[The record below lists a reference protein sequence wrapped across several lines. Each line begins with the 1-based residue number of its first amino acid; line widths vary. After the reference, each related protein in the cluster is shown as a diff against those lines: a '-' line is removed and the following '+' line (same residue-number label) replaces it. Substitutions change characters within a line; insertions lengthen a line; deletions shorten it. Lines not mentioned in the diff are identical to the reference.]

1 MARKGEAVPTSKAQK
16 ARDLIAEFPHTS
28 KKELGKIL
36 FARNPILFKDEEDG
50 RDSIRKVTDAHGTS
64 RREMQSK
71 DYKGPLSIPRGDI
84 NDFSHYKVTGE
95 KIGMLYDVHMPYHDF
110 DALSIAVEDLQRQK
124 VDTIILGGDI
134 LDCYQISSFNRE
146 PDKMGIKYEIDMVCN
161 FLHDLKKLK
170 AKIIFKFGNH
180 SERFENFIIKKAP
193 ELWGI
198 ECFQLDNLIR
208 IQYQSIFNEPLECDF
223 VKNKRIMDIGH
234 LAAIHAHEFGES
246 AFSPVNAARGFYLR
260 AKANVIGGH
269 QHQTSEHTESNIN
282 GKIVGAWSVG
292 CLCDLHP
299 KYRPINKWNHGFAI
313 VKQFKDGSFEVHN
326 KKIIDGK
333 IV

>member
-1 MARKGEAVPTSKAQK
+1 MSKAER
-16 ARDLIAEFPHTS
+16 AREIVAEFPHTS

-36 FARNPILFKDEEDG
+36 YSRFPLEFTDQEDARG
-50 RDSIRKVTDAHGTS
+50 AVRKVTGASGQNYV
-64 RREMQSK
+64 RNNIQSDK
-71 DYKGPLSIPRGDI
+71 YIGPLSIPKGDL
-84 NDFSHYKVTGE
+84 NDFSHYQVTGS
-95 KIGMLYDVHMPYHDF
+95 KIGMLYDIHLPYHDIE
-110 DALSIAVEDLQRQK
+110 ALTVAIKEIVRQK
-124 VDTIILGGDI
+124 CDTIILGGD
-134 LDCYQISSFNRE
+134 LMDCYQLSSFNRE
-146 PDKMGIKYEIDMVCN
+146 PDKAGVKHEIDLVCN
-161 FLHDLKKLK
+161 FLHDLSKLK
-170 AKIIFKFGNH
+170 MKLIFKFGNH

-193 ELWGI
+193 ELYGI

-208 IQYQSIFNEPLECDF
+208 IQYQALFNKPLDIDF

-234 LAAIHAHEFGES
+234 LAAIHGHEFGES
-246 AFSPVNAARGFYLR
+246 VFSPVNASRGFYLR

-282 GKIVGAWSVG
+282 GKVVGAWSVG

-313 VKQFKDGSFEVHN
+313 VTKFKDGNFEVQN
-326 KKIIDGK
+326 KKIINGK

>member
-1 MARKGEAVPTSKAQK
+1 MKKGQTDLLSKAHK
-16 ARDLIAEFPHTS
+16 ARELVEKFPYTS

-36 FARNPILFKDEEDG
+36 FKLNPLLFKDEEDG
-50 RDSIRKVTDAHGTS
+50 RLIVRQVTKSAGKIQRSVSTNA
-64 RREMQSK
+64 
-71 DYKGPLSIPRGDI
+71 YKGPLSIPRGDL
-84 NDFSHYKVTGE
+84 NDFSHYKVTGK
-95 KIGMLYDVHMPYHDF
+95 KIGMLYDIHIPYHDF
-110 DALSIAVEDLQRQK
+110 DALNIAIEELKRQK
-124 VDTIILGGDI
+124 VDTVILGGDI

-161 FLHDLKKLK
+161 FLHDLMVLK

-180 SERFENFIIKKAP
+180 EERFETFILKKAP

-208 IQYQSIFNEPLECDF
+208 IQYQAIFNEPLECEF

-234 LAAIHAHEFGES
+234 LAAIHGHEFGES
-246 AFSPVNAARGFYLR
+246 VFSPVNASRGFYLR

-313 VKQFKDGSFEVHN
+313 VNQFEDGSFEVHN
-326 KKIIDGK
+326 KKIINGK